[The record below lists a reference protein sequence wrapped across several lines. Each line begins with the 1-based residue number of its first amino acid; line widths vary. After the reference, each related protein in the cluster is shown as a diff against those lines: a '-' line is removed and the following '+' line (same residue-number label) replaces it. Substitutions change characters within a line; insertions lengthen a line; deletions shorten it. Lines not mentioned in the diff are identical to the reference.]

1 MVARALIA
9 SSGLL
14 LVLAGACSPGAIGE
28 PPRDAP
34 PARPD
39 APPRDLP
46 PFEPG
51 APVVRRLVAA
61 EYLATLEQVLGAE
74 AAAQG
79 APPVDT
85 ALNGLDAIGASALAV
100 SDASVRQYEA
110 SARAVAQAAAANGGL
125 RARFGVECANRGT
138 DDARCL
144 GEVIARVGRLLFR
157 RTLSAEEQAAY
168 VTLGQSGARAYED
181 LDRGAALALS
191 ALLQSPSFLYRVEV
205 GAPEAS
211 ARHARLTPLE
221 LASRM
226 AFFLTGAAPDEA
238 LLDAA
243 ERGELVTD
251 AQVRAQASR
260 LVELPRARTALSTF
274 YAEVLRLREL
284 PSLAKDPREFPTF
297 DANLATSMREETL
310 RLIEDVVWTR
320 DADFREIFD
329 AGHTF
334 ADARLLAHY
343 GLDARP
349 SRGFQRIELPPA
361 TRRGGI
367 FGHAGLLSVLAHAV
381 TTSPTLRGKFVREV
395 LLCQPVPAP
404 PPGVNTTLPPDSGG
418 PARTM
423 RERLAAHASRA
434 DCRACHAFMDPIG
447 LGLEN
452 FDAVGAFRDHDRGAT
467 IDAKSDLD
475 GRPFEGARELGQ
487 ALRDREEVTRC
498 AVKALYRQAVGRLE
512 LPGEARALQTL
523 TEKFVAL
530 DHRLKPLLVELVL
543 SDGFRLVGVGD

>member
-1 MVARALIA
+1 LVARALIA
-9 SSGLL
+9 PSGLL

-34 PARPD
+34 PPRPG

-51 APVVRRLVAA
+51 SPVVRRLVSA
-61 EYLATLEQVLGAE
+61 EYLATVEQVLGAE

-100 SDASVRQYEA
+100 SDTSVRQYEA

-125 RARFGVECANRGT
+125 RARFGVRCAAGAR
-138 DDARCL
+138 DEARCL
-144 GEVIARVGRLLFR
+144 GELIARVGRLLFR

-168 VTLGQSGARAYED
+168 LTLGLSGARAYED

-191 ALLQSPSFLYRVEV
+191 ALLQSPNFLYRAEV
-205 GAPEAS
+205 GAPEGS

-251 AQVRAQASR
+251 AQVRAQALR

-284 PSLAKDPREFPTF
+284 PNLAKNTREFPTF
-297 DANLATSMREETL
+297 DASLATSMGEETL

-320 DADFREIFD
+320 DTDFRELLD
-329 AGHTF
+329 ASHTF
-334 ADARLLAHY
+334 VDARLRAHY

-349 SRGFQRIELPPA
+349 SRGFERVELPPES
-361 TRRGGI
+361 RRGGI
-367 FGHAGLLSVLAHAV
+367 LGHAGLLSVLAHAV

-404 PPGVNTTLPPDSGG
+404 PPGVNTTLPADSGG
-418 PARTM
+418 PVRTM

-434 DCRACHAFMDPIG
+434 DCRACHALMDPIG

-452 FDAVGAFRDHDRGAT
+452 FDAVGAFRLDERGAT

-512 LPGEARALQTL
+512 LPGEARALQAL
-523 TEKFVAL
+523 TDRFVAL